1 MKVEGEE
8 GGEGWEEF
16 MAGGVVW
23 HSYFTCRDVSEQA
36 AFFLFLFV
44 YFFFFYVGRGE
55 KEVWGV

>member
-8 GGEGWEEF
+8 GGEGREEF

-36 AFFLFLFV
+36 AFFCFCLFI
-44 YFFFFYVGRGE
+44 YFFFMWGEE